1 MCTVNFF
8 PIILKVLS
16 IGQAFILSSNTLH
29 SSSFNLPYPHLISLL
44 SLSNLYSYLCI
55 VSIENRGDK
64 KIENQVQNKAAHVKE
79 VTSSELEN
87 EIVKS
92 EMPVFVDF
100 WAPWCGPCKAVAPI
114 VEEIASE
121 YSGKVSFVKVN
132 VDQNNEIT
140 SKYNVFSIPTLVVF
154 SKGNIVSQQVG
165 VSSNAKASL
174 KNMIENALKKI

>member
-1 MCTVNFF
+1 VNFL

-16 IGQAFILSSNTLH
+16 IGHAFILSSNTLH
-29 SSSFNLPYPHLISLL
+29 SSSFNLPFPHLITLL
-44 SLSNLYSYLCI
+44 SVSNLYTYLCI

-64 KIENQVQNKAAHVKE
+64 KIENQVQSRDAHTKE
-79 VTSSELEN
+79 ITSSQWED

-92 EMPVFVDF
+92 NIPVFVDF
-100 WAPWCGPCKAVAPI
+100 WAPWCGPCRAISPI

-121 YSGKVSFVKVN
+121 YSGKVRFVKVN
-132 VDQNNEIT
+132 VDQSNDLA
-140 SKYNVFSIPTLVVF
+140 SKYNIFSIPTLAVF
-154 SKGNIVSQQVG
+154 SNGSLVSQQVG

>member
-16 IGQAFILSSNTLH
+16 IGHAFILSNNTLH

-44 SLSNLYSYLCI
+44 SVSNLYTYLCI

-64 KIENQVQNKAAHVKE
+64 KIENQVQNNAHQAKE
-79 VTSSELEN
+79 IMPSQWEEEV
-87 EIVKS
+87 VKS
-92 EMPVFVDF
+92 KIPVFVDF
-100 WAPWCGPCKAVAPI
+100 WAPWCGPCRAVAPI

-121 YSGKVSFVKVN
+121 YSDKLSFVKVN
-132 VDQNNEIT
+132 VDQNSEIA
-140 SKYNVFSIPTLVVF
+140 SKYNVFSIPTLAIF

-165 VSSNAKASL
+165 VSSNAKTSL